1 LIFFIIKLYSNIEN
15 EIQEESLIFALN
27 YVYTNLKCDIINI
40 SLAIPMI
47 EDINNIIEM
56 NNICDKLFQ
65 KNVAIISSFDNL
77 GSLSYP
83 ACFESVIGVTS
94 DPLCSKVNDFIY
106 IDDKYINIAAKG
118 TNESVASLNGKIVIA
133 SGNSIACA
141 HASGIISNFIKKEMI
156 INELKNELKNKTTYP
171 IKCYVNNNI
180 VQDFNK
186 SNFINT
192 RAVVFPF
199 NKEIHSIVSFEDLL
213 ICNLVDVFNL
223 KHSGLIGKNIS
234 DLLPKFSRKDFIIK
248 NIEEIN
254 YNSFDTLILGHVS
267 ELILIPKIKHKIQ
280 DLIENCIGLNK
291 NIYSFD
297 DIEKIFNFN
306 YDNYYSPEIK
316 RNYFSENAYG
326 KLFRIPQPIL
336 GVFGTSSHQGKFT
349 LQLLLRRMFI
359 QNGYNVGQIGTEPSS
374 YLFDMDDCFH
384 FGYNSNNYIVRYNRV
399 AYFNSI
405 LDYISKKDVDIIIS
419 GCQSRTI
426 PTDNG
431 NLNDYT
437 LNQIEYLLSL
447 QSDVVVLVVNSWDD
461 IEYIKRTISFIESAV
476 VCKVIGLVMYPYKM
490 IYDFDMEIYE
500 NKGLES
506 IDFIEKKL
514 LEKLL
519 KIPIYSFKSEEEVAK
534 LFINIIN
541 YLSQNDELYN
551 E

>member
-1 LIFFIIKLYSNIEN
+1 MIFFIIKLYSNIEN

-447 QSDVVVLVVNSWDD
+447 QPDVVVLVVNSWDD